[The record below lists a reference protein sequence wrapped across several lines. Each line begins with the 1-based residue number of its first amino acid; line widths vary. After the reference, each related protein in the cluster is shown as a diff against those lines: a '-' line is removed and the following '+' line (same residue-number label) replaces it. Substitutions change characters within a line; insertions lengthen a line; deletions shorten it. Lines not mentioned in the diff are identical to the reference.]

1 MWSDDHW
8 KPTGD
13 RQKDFY
19 KTKAVRKMQ
28 MELGRNRREV
38 IRSGLVPRGG
48 DSEGEGDYT
57 GRHGQRS
64 SLGSEGTE

>member
-1 MWSDDHW
+1 MWRNDHW
-8 KPTGD
+8 KLTGD

-19 KTKAVRKMQ
+19 KTKAVRKLQ
-28 MELGRNRREV
+28 MELGRNGRGV
-38 IRSGLVPRGG
+38 IRLGLVPLGG

-64 SLGSEGTE
+64 FLGSEGAE